1 VHARDVS
8 LSLTDHH
15 DTSILNI
22 LPARILDTHDLDPA
36 QLLVR
41 LGLEDGQKLLARI
54 TRRSG
59 VSLSLREGMP
69 LYAQVKSVALAG

>member
-1 VHARDVS
+1 
-8 LSLTDHH
+8 LSGASH

-22 LPARILDTHDLDPA
+22 LPARVLDTHDLDPA

-41 LGLEDGQKLLARI
+41 LGLDDGQKLLARI

-59 VSLSLREGMP
+59 VSFGLREGMP
-69 LYAQVKSVALAG
+69 LYAQVKSLALVG